1 MQEILL
7 IGDGGH
13 CKSVIDVIEQEGKFL
28 IAGIVADT
36 KSKVTNILGHK
47 VIGDD
52 SKLQNLSKT
61 YKYALITVGQ
71 IYSSETRI
79 RLFSLLTD
87 LGYILPS
94 IISPRA
100 YVSIHASIGSGT
112 IIMHDALVNANA
124 IVKDNCIINSK
135 AIIEHDSII
144 HNHCHISTNAAIN
157 GNVIVGEGCFIGSGA
172 ITKHSIEIKKNSFF
186 KAGALIK

>member
-1 MQEILL
+1 MKEILL

-13 CKSVIDVIEQEGKFL
+13 CKSVIDVIEQEGKFS
-28 IAGIVADT
+28 IAGIVTD
-36 KSKVTNILGHK
+36 KNSKVTNVLGHK

-52 SKLQNLSKT
+52 LKLPNLSNI

-71 IYSSETRI
+71 IYSSETRV
-79 RLFSLLTD
+79 RLFTLLTD

-100 YVSIHASIGSGT
+100 YVSKHARIGSGT

-124 IVKDNCIINSK
+124 IVRDNCIINSK

-144 HNHCHISTNAAIN
+144 NNHCHISTNATVN
-157 GNVIVGEGCFIGSGA
+157 GNVVVEKGCFIGSGA
-172 ITKHSIEIKKNSFF
+172 TTKNSIEIKKNSFF
-186 KAGALIK
+186 KAGTLIK